1 MDQPRLS
8 ARVRKNKGK
17 GAVRKLRKDNVIP
30 AIFYGPQT
38 EPVMLAL
45 DYPELESLM
54 KQGRGENVILDLQI
68 QTDSGTENR
77 KAILKD
83 VSIDPVKDTV
93 LHVDFYE
100 ISMDR
105 EITVDIPIRLTNTPL
120 GVTEGGVLQQIRRQ
134 LTISCLPD
142 KMIDALEMDVSG
154 LGIGDSLHVEDIEL
168 PEGIN
173 SLDEG
178 HLTIAVVAA
187 PTVVEEEVEE
197 EAAEEEEVA
206 EEEVAVSEPK
216 AESAEE

>member
-1 MDQPRLS
+1 MDQPRVS

-38 EPVMLAL
+38 EPVMLAV
-45 DYPELESLM
+45 DYPELESLI
-54 KQGRGENVILDLQI
+54 KQGRAENVILDLQM
-68 QTDSGTENR
+68 QTDYGTENR

-83 VSIDPVKDTV
+83 VLIDPVKDTV

-105 EITVDIPIRLTNTPL
+105 EITVDIPIRLTNTPV
-120 GVTEGGVLQQIRRQ
+120 GVTDGGVLQQIRRQ

-154 LGIGDSLHVEDIEL
+154 LAIGDSLHVEDIEL

-197 EAAEEEEVA
+197 EALEEEEVA
-206 EEEVAVSEPK
+206 EEEVAVSEPG

>member
-1 MDQPRLS
+1 MDQPRVS

-38 EPVMLAL
+38 EPVMLAV
-45 DYPELESLM
+45 DYPELESLI
-54 KQGRGENVILDLQI
+54 KQGRAENVILDLQM
-68 QTDSGTENR
+68 QTDYGTENR

-83 VSIDPVKDTV
+83 VLIDPVKDTV

-105 EITVDIPIRLTNTPL
+105 EITVDIPIRLTNTPV
-120 GVTEGGVLQQIRRQ
+120 GVTDGGVLQQIRRQ

-154 LGIGDSLHVEDIEL
+154 LAIGDSLHVEDIEL

-197 EAAEEEEVA
+197 EALEEEEVA
-206 EEEVAVSEPK
+206 EEEVAVSEPE

>member
-1 MDQPRLS
+1 MYLKTKP
-8 ARVRKNKGK
+8 
-17 GAVRKLRKDNVIP
+17 
-30 AIFYGPQT
+30 
-38 EPVMLAL
+38 
-45 DYPELESLM
+45 
-54 KQGRGENVILDLQI
+54 GENPE
-68 QTDSGTENR
+68 T
-77 KAILKD
+77 ILKD
-83 VSIDPVKDTV
+83 VLIDPVKDTV

-105 EITVDIPIRLTNTPL
+105 EITVDIPIRLTNTPV
-120 GVTEGGVLQQIRRQ
+120 GVTDGGVLQQITRQ

-142 KMIDALEMDVSG
+142 KMIDVLEMDVSG
-154 LGIGDSLHVEDIEL
+154 LAIGDSLHVEDIEL

-197 EAAEEEEVA
+197 EALEEEEVA
-206 EEEVAVSEPK
+206 EEEVAVSEPE

>member
-1 MDQPRLS
+1 MDQPRVS

-38 EPVMLAL
+38 EPVMLAV
-45 DYPELESLM
+45 DYPELESLI
-54 KQGRGENVILDLQI
+54 KQGRAENVILDLQM
-68 QTDSGTENR
+68 QTDYGTENR

-83 VSIDPVKDTV
+83 VLIDPVKDTV

-105 EITVDIPIRLTNTPL
+105 EITVDIPIRLTNTPV
-120 GVTEGGVLQQIRRQ
+120 GVTDGGVLQQIRRQ

-154 LGIGDSLHVEDIEL
+154 LAIGDSLHVEDIEL

-197 EAAEEEEVA
+197 ALEEEEVA
-206 EEEVAVSEPK
+206 EEEVAVSEPE

>member
-1 MDQPRLS
+1 MDQPRVS
-8 ARVRKNKGK
+8 ARVRKSKGK

-38 EPVMLAL
+38 ESVMLAV

-54 KQGRGENVILDLQI
+54 KQGRAENVILDLQM

-105 EITVDIPIRLTNTPL
+105 EITVDIPIRLTNTPV
-120 GVTEGGVLQQIRRQ
+120 GVTDGGVLQQITRQ

-142 KMIDALEMDVSG
+142 KMIDVLEMDVSG
-154 LGIGDSLHVEDIEL
+154 LAIGDSLHVEDIEL

-197 EAAEEEEVA
+197 EALEEEEVA
-206 EEEVAVSEPK
+206 EEEVAVSEPG